1 MILLESVACTK
12 KRDRL
17 DRFCGCRLWWRMCF
31 NKTSQMDVWVLPK
44 CIRKCDIVFRGVWV
58 KGWRGEGVVSF
69 SSPGPCVATLL
80 NQLTPLARGHS
91 SAGPVQPAPIGV
103 RWGLWWCLT
112 HCWTSPLSSYGLT
125 PPLRSRRTV
134 NPKHSK
140 VNSDTGEH
148 WFTHKYQEKLKMEL
162 QMFFPG
168 KPHTLLHH
176 REHGCT
182 TLHLLWALGTYFL
195 EISSYKF
202 ADILVC
208 LQHKVVWRLL
218 P

>member
-1 MILLESVACTK
+1 
-12 KRDRL
+12 
-17 DRFCGCRLWWRMCF
+17 
-31 NKTSQMDVWVLPK
+31 MDVWVLPK

-148 WFTHKYQEKLKMEL
+148 WCTHTSIKKSSRWSYRCSSQGSHTHFCTIGNMAAPLCTYFGHLALTFWKFLHTNL
-162 QMFFPG
+162 QIFWCACSTRLCEGFFP
-168 KPHTLLHH
+168 
-176 REHGCT
+176 
-182 TLHLLWALGTYFL
+182 
-195 EISSYKF
+195 
-202 ADILVC
+202 
-208 LQHKVVWRLL
+208 KVFSQ
-218 P
+218 